1 MKAMSFDEALSP
13 NVTGI
18 FILPTPSLIRSDG
31 E

>member
-1 MKAMSFDEALSP
+1 MKLMSLDEVLSS

-18 FILPTPSLIRSDG
+18 FILPTPILTRSDG